1 MLHTWRFVFYLWVA
15 SFFFFVS
22 IFIILVYLLKRTIPT
37 YGAVTFICSAFQ
49 DFPTSISS
57 LSTVNTVSGSIQTGV
72 RFYFVMLLLQL
83 MLLGTLVT
91 RADMVQF
98 CFVHFYIQPLPNYG
112 GRGEEEG

>member
-1 MLHTWRFVFYLWVA
+1 MR
-15 SFFFFVS
+15 S
-22 IFIILVYLLKRTIPT
+22 ILT

-57 LSTVNTVSGSIQTGV
+57 LSHANTVSGSIQTGV
-72 RFYFVMLLLQL
+72 QFYFVMLLLQL

-98 CFVHFYIQPLPNYG
+98 CFVHFYIQPIPMYEGGGG
-112 GRGEEEG
+112 GRGVVS